1 MLLSSLSSS
10 SISSS
15 SLLIYRHWKK
25 SKPTRPSLDLRSPSA
40 GTGKSTVLNMLAGR
54 LKPNLG
60 TSEDNDDGL
69 APPSWSDIIKF
80 YRGSELQ
87 LYFVGLRTLEH

>member
-1 MLLSSLSSS
+1 MS
-10 SISSS
+10 
-15 SLLIYRHWKK
+15 K
-25 SKPTRPSLDLRSPSA
+25 STRPTLDLRSPS
-40 GTGKSTVLNMLAGR
+40 AGR

-87 LYFVGLRTLEH
+87 LYFVGLICSLTLTQLLLNTY